1 VAKSEAGCDE
11 SRAKILA
18 TVGRVDIAPGE
29 IKVALSPEG
38 LASLLHVER
47 DKISEELL
55 GITSE
60 FKHRKRGVD
69 TKLILENAAA
79 PRDETLFR
87 NIARA
92 HRYFDMILA
101 GQTFGEIAEGEGVSK
116 RRVQQLIELAF
127 LAPDVIRDTFDGRQ
141 PTGLTS
147 EWLFRH
153 SFTPV
158 WHEQRE
164 MFRAL

>member
-1 VAKSEAGCDE
+1 VAKSEAGGDE
-11 SRAKILA
+11 NRARILA

-38 LASLLHVER
+38 VASMLQVER
-47 DKISEELL
+47 DKVSGELL

-60 FKHRKRGVD
+60 FQHRKRGVE

-92 HRYFDMILA
+92 HRYFDKILD
-101 GQTFGEIAEGEGVSK
+101 GQTFGEIAKTEDLSK

-153 SFTPV
+153 SFSPV